1 MVTSSAGVDKLLE
14 LENFGVR
21 HSMVGFQLRYN
32 PVIQKLKEIINNG
45 SVGKVLSFRAE
56 VCEYMPGF
64 HSYEDYRDSYC
75 SKRELGGGVV
85 MTQIHEL
92 DTLVHLFGMPESVY
106 ALGGHLS
113 DLEINV
119 EDSVD
124 ILMRKKDISLSLR
137 MDYLQKPR
145 RRSGVVYGEKG
156 WIEYDL
162 VEHSLKTSNGD
173 NYNWKD
179 FDRNKMFIDE
189 ISNFFNSIKN
199 AKETDIPLKE
209 GLKSV
214 RLAESILK
222 SLHQN
227 KEIKVVYGSRVL
239 NKSRYSFKFSLAT
252 NFRVFANYVLTTFSN
267 FVNRQK
273 LTDAHTCYKVF
284 RISVF
289 KKLNL
294 KENDFAFCPEVTTK
308 LSNKKIKIFEV
319 PISYKGRGYNEGKKI
334 GIYDA
339 IRVITVIIKNKF
351 NYD

>member
-1 MVTSSAGVDKLLE
+1 MKVLFIGLGSVGQRHLRNSIGLLNEIEVHAFRERGLKSEITNTLDKNDNENIESKYAIITHNNIDDALSVNPGAVIIANPSSMHFNVLKSCLEKNIPCFVEKPMVTSSAGVDKLLE

-227 KEIKVVYGSRVL
+227 KEIKVGS
-239 NKSRYSFKFSLAT
+239 
-252 NFRVFANYVLTTFSN
+252 
-267 FVNRQK
+267 
-273 LTDAHTCYKVF
+273 D
-284 RISVF
+284 
-289 KKLNL
+289 
-294 KENDFAFCPEVTTK
+294 E
-308 LSNKKIKIFEV
+308 
-319 PISYKGRGYNEGKKI
+319 
-334 GIYDA
+334 
-339 IRVITVIIKNKF
+339 
-351 NYD
+351 